1 MLQQGCHIRTLAHR
15 RIHWLLGTA
24 PIMVYSTGLDETL
37 QTNKAGTEPQVER
50 LARYLDL
57 SKPDR
62 TAVLDWVFVLL
73 TCSRHGKL

>member
-50 LARYLDL
+50 LAHYLDL
-57 SKPDR
+57 SKSDR
-62 TAVLDWVFVLL
+62 AAVFDWMLELL